1 MEGVYYQQRLDE
13 GVNLYLI
20 KEPKFKTVWISLFL
34 YRQLDENTTKN
45 ALLPYVIKRGNQDYQ
60 DLKAIE
66 KFLGEK
72 YGATLSVDVV
82 KKGDLQLLYFNSN
95 VISDKYTLNGEGVV
109 SAVLSFILDLIRKP
123 FIGDNGFKEEFFGQE
138 KQNLRKLISA
148 RINDKIQ
155 YSLERCYEEMYK
167 GRPFSRYRYGDI
179 EELDQIT
186 SRELA
191 DYYYKLLSE
200 TPIDIFVVGDVD
212 ISDLKDVLDR
222 GLEINRQNILYPM
235 QEQYNPDRDVPREVV
250 EAMDVNQGKL
260 VMGFKTGVDY
270 KSAQYV
276 PMLVYTSILG
286 GGTHS
291 KLFNN
296 VREKA
301 SLAYYSFA
309 RMEKFKGLMVIG
321 SGIETTN
328 YQKTVQ
334 IINQQ
339 LEEMNK
345 GNISEYEIDGAKK
358 ALVNDILSMK
368 DNQAQ
373 TVDFLLNRIIS
384 GHGMTPQ
391 TLIKEIERVTVQEV
405 REVSGK
411 VEPVVTYFLTS
422 TKSGGGEMNDGQY
435 KRISVF

>member
-20 KEPKFKTVWISLFL
+20 KDPKFKTVWISLFL
-34 YRQLDENTTKN
+34 YRRLDENTTKN
-45 ALLPYVIKRGNQDYQ
+45 ALLPYVIKRGSQDYQ

-95 VISDKYTLNGEGVV
+95 VISDKYTLSGEGVV
-109 SAVLSFILDLIRKP
+109 SPVLNFILDLIRKP
-123 FIGDNGFKEEFFGQE
+123 LIGDGGFKEEYFNQE
-138 KQNLRKLISA
+138 KENLRKLISA

-155 YSLERCYEEMYK
+155 YSLDRCYEEMNQ
-167 GRPFSRYRYGDI
+167 GRPFGRYRYGDI
-179 EELDQIT
+179 GELDRIT

-191 DYYYKLLSE
+191 DYHYNLLSE
-200 TPIDIFVVGDVD
+200 TPMDIFVMGDVD

-222 GLEINRQNILYPM
+222 DLGIVRGDISYPA
-235 QEQYNPDRDVPREVV
+235 QEQYNADMDAPREVI
-250 EAMDVNQGKL
+250 EEMDVSQGKL
-260 VMGFKTGVDY
+260 VMGYKTGVDY
-270 KSAQYV
+270 KSEQYV
-276 PMLVYTSILG
+276 PMLIYTSILG
-286 GGTHS
+286 GGAHS

-309 RMEKFKGLMVIG
+309 RMEKFKGLMAIG

-328 YQKTVQ
+328 YHKTVR

-339 LEEMNK
+339 LKDMK
-345 GNISEYEIDGAKK
+345 DGNISEYEIDGAKK
-358 ALVNDILSMK
+358 ALINDILSMK

-384 GHGMTPQ
+384 GHGMSPR
-391 TLIKEIERVTVQEV
+391 TLVKEIERVTVQEV
-405 REVSGK
+405 REASEK

-422 TKSGGGEMNDGQY
+422 TGSGGGED
-435 KRISVF
+435 K